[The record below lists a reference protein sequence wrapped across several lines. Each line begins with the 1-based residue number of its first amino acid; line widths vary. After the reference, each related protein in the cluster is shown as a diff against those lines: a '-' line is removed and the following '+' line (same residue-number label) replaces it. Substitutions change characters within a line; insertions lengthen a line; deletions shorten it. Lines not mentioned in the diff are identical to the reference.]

1 MLLKKLKKK
10 NKRDYQM
17 LQYSDLK
24 LEGMAI
30 GSLPHKDSEEAMSL
44 VKECFLN
51 IPFWSQLTKKSKKED
66 MMIQYW
72 ENMPSF
78 SFDAVGNVVLDS
90 ESDEFY
96 SNLESFFLDYEDVI
110 SENDLT
116 KLEKY
121 GISPEYSSTFRPFL
135 NLLKNGKYKYA
146 KGQIVGPF
154 TLATS
159 LTDKNKKCAIY
170 DETLAEIIVK
180 TLTLKAIWQVK
191 KMNECSS
198 STQPIIF
205 IDEPSLSQIGTSAFL
220 TISEQNVVDMLKSV
234 VDEIHKFGGIVAI
247 HCCGK
252 CDWSIPIKSGIDIVN
267 LDAVNYSKNLSLFY
281 EDIQCL
287 FARGGKLAWGVIP
300 TLDKKLLENMS
311 IDDAVENF
319 EHSVKYL
326 TEKGINEK
334 LIIDNSIVTPS
345 CGAGG
350 LTVEL
355 AEKAMRLV
363 KELSS
368 VLKKKYRNQ
377 IGE

>member
-1 MLLKKLKKK
+1 
-10 NKRDYQM
+10 M
-17 LQYSDLK
+17 LQHSDLK
-24 LEGMAI
+24 LECMAI
-30 GSLPHKDSEEAMSL
+30 GSLPHKNPEEAMNL
-44 VKECFLN
+44 VKECFLD
-51 IPFWSQLTKKSKKED
+51 IPFWPQLTKKSKKED
-66 MMIQYW
+66 MMIQYL

-78 SFDAVGNVVLDS
+78 SLNDVGNVVLDS

-96 SNLESFFLDYEDVI
+96 SNLESFFLDYEEVVNG
-110 SENDLT
+110 NDLT

-121 GISPEYSSTFRPFL
+121 GISQEYSSTFRPFL
-135 NLLKNGKYKYA
+135 NLLNDGKYKYA

-191 KMNECSS
+191 QMQNAALNI
-198 STQPIIF
+198 QPIIF

-220 TISEQNVVDMLKSV
+220 TISEQNVVDMLKSI

-281 EDIQCL
+281 EDIMHL
-287 FARGGKLAWGVIP
+287 FSRGGKLAWGVVP
-300 TLDKKLLENMS
+300 TLDKKLLSNMS
-311 IDDAVENF
+311 INDAVKIF
-319 EHSVKYL
+319 EHSVNYL
-326 TEKGINEK
+326 TEKGIDEK

-355 AEKAMRLV
+355 AEKAMQLA

-368 VLKKKYRNQ
+368 VLKKKYQNQ